1 MNKDLLDLCV
11 IFAHKIEDQEQT
23 IEELQEIIKD
33 LQEENKIQCN
43 NRNIGHWILVKNGN
57 CYECSKC
64 HKIYTKCP
72 FCPFCGARM
81 EEVKFI
87 D

>member
-1 MNKDLLDLCV
+1 MYKDLLDLCV

-33 LQEENKIQCN
+33 LQKENKIQCD
-43 NRNIGHWILVKNGN
+43 NRNIGHWIPVEKDY
-57 CYECSKC
+57 YECSKC
-64 HKIYTKCP
+64 HEICYRKFP
-72 FCPFCGARM
+72 FCPIWGARM
-81 EEVKFI
+81 KEVKFI